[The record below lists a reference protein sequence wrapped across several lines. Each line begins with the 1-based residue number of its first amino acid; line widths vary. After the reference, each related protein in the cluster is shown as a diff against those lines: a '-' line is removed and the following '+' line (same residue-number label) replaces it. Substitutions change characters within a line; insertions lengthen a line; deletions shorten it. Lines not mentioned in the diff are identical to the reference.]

1 MDMLVALSIAVFGAA
16 LWALIAACR
25 RLERRADEQR

>member
-1 MDMLVALSIAVFGAA
+1 MDTLVALSIAVFGAA

-25 RLERRADEQR
+25 RLERRSHER